1 METATCCA
9 GLFLTQFCCC
19 FCCCLVVTVKIQ
31 ATSFWGVSTQYTCFS
46 SREDLRETAVWLQ
59 QVPQAYIQTTLTLC
73 WSANKRHAGGL
84 TDTISTVTLS
94 PLRRRTAVLARRLQ
108 AVSNRTSS
116 ADLLSVPWMDWS
128 CWTVPQVCHCCYW
141 TTLLLSLSEL
151 LLYNTACSSLVNVTH
166 HQPVVFCTT
175 HSLVTVM
182 SVIVCNAKSWW
193 LTGLHWFA
201 LQSTGLSL
209 SLPLFALHSTG
220 LYLVWH
226 CLHWKILMI
235 VNLPLLHCKILMT
248 NKSTIICTANS
259 SVPMFA

>member
-94 PLRRRTAVLARRLQ
+94 PLRRRTAVLVRRLQ

-141 TTLLLSLSEL
+141 TTLPAKS
-151 LLYNTACSSLVNVTH
+151 VRV
-166 HQPVVFCTT
+166 
-175 HSLVTVM
+175 VTV
-182 SVIVCNAKSWW
+182 
-193 LTGLHWFA
+193 
-201 LQSTGLSL
+201 Q
-209 SLPLFALHSTG
+209 
-220 LYLVWH
+220 H
-226 CLHWKILMI
+226 CLLKSGERHT
-235 VNLPLLHCKILMT
+235 PPACRFLHNT
-248 NKSTIICTANS
+248 
-259 SVPMFA
+259 